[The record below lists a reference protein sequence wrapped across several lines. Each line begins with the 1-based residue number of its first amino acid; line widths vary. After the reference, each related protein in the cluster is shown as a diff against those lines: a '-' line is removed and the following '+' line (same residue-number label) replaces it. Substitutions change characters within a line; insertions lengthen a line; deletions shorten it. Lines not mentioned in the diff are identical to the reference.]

1 MFALQVTQKGGRPMG
16 ELFRLNIPNDT
27 SRRIVHVDMD
37 AFYASI
43 EMRDRPE
50 YRKKA
55 LVIAHDPR
63 KTGGKG
69 VVTTA
74 NYVARQYGVNSA
86 MPAQEALRLIPRD
99 LIVFKDPD
107 FEKYRAVSAQI
118 HAIFHQVTD
127 VIQPVALDE
136 AYLDVTNNKTFSNSI
151 SLAVWLQRTIEA
163 ATHLTCAVGVSYNK
177 FLAKMASEYNKPG
190 GRTVVAPRDA
200 LEFLAPQSIAAFH
213 GVGKKTL
220 PKLEDMGIHTGADLL
235 QYDPQALQRRFGK
248 MGFVLAQHAR
258 GIDNRPVEVRDAKS
272 IGKERTYN
280 PPLQSDA
287 AVKSELEHLTEMVL
301 TSLRKKERHG
311 KTIVLKARDVD
322 FNTQTKRLSRE
333 EYFDDADDI
342 MAAAWQLWEQM
353 GRLQRPMRL
362 LGITATALAPQT
374 FSNVDLP
381 LWERPKAD

>member
-1 MFALQVTQKGGRPMG
+1 MG

-74 NYVARQYGVNSA
+74 NYVARQYGVHSA
-86 MPAQEALRLIPRD
+86 MAAQEALRLVPRD
-99 LIVFKDPD
+99 IVVFKDPD

-118 HAIFHQVTD
+118 HTIFHQVTD
-127 VIQPVALDE
+127 LIQPVALDE
-136 AYLDVTNNKTFSNSI
+136 AYLDVTNNTDFSNSI
-151 SLAVWLQRTIEA
+151 SLAVWLQRSIEA

-190 GRTVVAPRDA
+190 GRTVVSPRDA
-200 LEFLAPQSIAAFH
+200 IDFLAPQSIAEFH

-220 PKLEDMGIHTGADLL
+220 PKLEDMGIHTGADLRR
-235 QYDPQALQRRFGK
+235 YDPQDLQRRFGK
-248 MGFVLAQHAR
+248 MGFILAQHAR

-287 AVKSELEHLTEMVL
+287 AVKNELEHLTDMVL

-311 KTIVLKARDVD
+311 KTIVLKARDVE
-322 FNTQTKRLSRE
+322 FNTQTKRISRE
-333 EYFDDADDI
+333 EFFDDAADI

-362 LGITATALAPQT
+362 LGITVTALAPQT
-374 FSNVDLP
+374 FSNMDLP
-381 LWERPKAD
+381 LWEKAKSDDDRD

>member
-1 MFALQVTQKGGRPMG
+1 MG
-16 ELFRLNIPNDT
+16 ELFRLRFPNDT

-74 NYVARQYGVNSA
+74 NYVARQFGVHSA
-86 MPAQEALRLIPRD
+86 MPAQEALHLVPRE
-99 LIVFKDPD
+99 LLVFRDPD

-118 HAIFHQVTD
+118 HQIFHQVSD
-127 VIQPVALDE
+127 LVQPVALDE
-136 AYLDVTNNKTFSNSI
+136 AYIDVTANHDFSNSI
-151 SLAVWLQRTIEA
+151 SLAVWLQRSIEA

-190 GRTVVAPRDA
+190 GRTVVTPDSAQ
-200 LEFLAPQSIAAFH
+200 EFLADQPIGSFH

-220 PKLEDMGIHTGADLL
+220 PKLIDMHITNGAELRAA
-235 QYDPQALQRRFGK
+235 DPQLLERRFGK

-258 GIDNRPVEVRDAKS
+258 GIDPRPVEVRKAKS

-280 PPLQSDA
+280 PPLQSDV
-287 AVKSELEHLTEMVL
+287 AVKKELEHLAAMTVAAA
-301 TSLRKKERHG
+301 RKHELHG
-311 KTIVLKARDVD
+311 KTVVLKVRDVD
-322 FNTQTKRLSRE
+322 FHTQTRRVTAE
-333 EYFDDADDI
+333 NYFEDETAV
-342 MAAAWQLWEQM
+342 AEAAWQLWVEL
-353 GRLQRPMRL
+353 GRLQRPVRL
-362 LGITATALAPQT
+362 LGVTETALAPMSYQ
-374 FSNVDLP
+374 NIDLP
-381 LWERPKAD
+381 LN

>member
-1 MFALQVTQKGGRPMG
+1 MG

-74 NYVARQYGVNSA
+74 NYVARQYGVHSA
-86 MPAQEALRLIPRD
+86 MAAQEALRLVPRD
-99 LIVFKDPD
+99 IVVFKNPD

-118 HAIFHQVTD
+118 HTIFHQVTD
-127 VIQPVALDE
+127 LIQPVALDE
-136 AYLDVTNNKTFSNSI
+136 AYLDVTNNTDFSNSI
-151 SLAVWLQRTIEA
+151 SLAVWLQRSIEA

-190 GRTVVAPRDA
+190 GRTVVSPRDA
-200 LEFLAPQSIAAFH
+200 IDFLAPQSIAEFH

-220 PKLEDMGIHTGADLL
+220 PKLEDMGIHTGADLRR
-235 QYDPQALQRRFGK
+235 YDPQDLQRRFGK
-248 MGFVLAQHAR
+248 MGFILAQHAR

-287 AVKSELEHLTEMVL
+287 AVKNELEHLTDMVM

-311 KTIVLKARDVD
+311 KTIVLKARDVE
-322 FNTQTKRLSRE
+322 FNTQTKRISRE
-333 EYFDDADDI
+333 EFFDDAADI

-362 LGITATALAPQT
+362 LGITVTALAPQT
-374 FSNVDLP
+374 FSNMDLP
-381 LWERPKAD
+381 LWEKAKSDDDRD

>member
-1 MFALQVTQKGGRPMG
+1 MG

-74 NYVARQYGVNSA
+74 NYVARQYGVHSA
-86 MPAQEALRLIPRD
+86 MAAQEALRLVPRD
-99 LIVFKDPD
+99 IVVFKDPD

-118 HAIFHQVTD
+118 HTIFHQVTD
-127 VIQPVALDE
+127 LIQPVALDE
-136 AYLDVTNNKTFSNSI
+136 AYLDVTNNTDFSNSI
-151 SLAVWLQRTIEA
+151 SLAVWLQRSIEA

-190 GRTVVAPRDA
+190 GRTVVSPRDA
-200 LEFLAPQSIAAFH
+200 IDFLAPQSIAEFH

-220 PKLEDMGIHTGADLL
+220 PKLEDMGIHTGADLRR
-235 QYDPQALQRRFGK
+235 YDPQDLQRRFGK
-248 MGFVLAQHAR
+248 MGFILAQHAR

-287 AVKSELEHLTEMVL
+287 AVKNELEHLTDMVL

-311 KTIVLKARDVD
+311 KTIVLKARDVE
-322 FNTQTKRLSRE
+322 FNTQTKRISRE
-333 EYFDDADDI
+333 EFFDDAADI

-362 LGITATALAPQT
+362 LGITVTALAPQT
-374 FSNVDLP
+374 FSNMDLP
-381 LWERPKAD
+381 LWEKVKSDDDRD

>member
-1 MFALQVTQKGGRPMG
+1 MG
-16 ELFRLNIPNDT
+16 ELFRLELPNDT

-74 NYVARQYGVNSA
+74 NYVARQYGVHSA
-86 MPAQEALRLIPRD
+86 MAAQEALRLLPKN
-99 LIVFKDPD
+99 LVVFKDPD

-118 HAIFHQVTD
+118 HAIFHQVTNL
-127 VIQPVALDE
+127 IQPVALDE
-136 AYLDVTNNKTFSNSI
+136 AYLDVTANTDFSNTI
-151 SLAVWLQRTIEA
+151 SLAVWLQRSIEA

-190 GRTVVAPRDA
+190 GRTVVAPEDA
-200 LEFLAPQSIAAFH
+200 IDFLAPQSIAKFH

-220 PKLEDMGIHTGADLL
+220 PKLEDIGIHTGADLR
-235 QYDPQALQRRFGK
+235 QADPQMLERMFGK
-248 MGFVLAQHAR
+248 MGFVFAEHAR

-272 IGKERTYN
+272 IGRERTYN

-287 AVKSELEHLTEMVL
+287 AVQTELQRIADMVAA
-301 TSLRKKERHG
+301 SLVKHERHG
-311 KTIVLKARDVD
+311 KTIVLKSRDVD
-322 FNTQTKRLSRE
+322 FVTQTRRVSSE
-333 EYFDDADDI
+333 TYYDTAEQIFD
-342 MAAAWQLWEQM
+342 AAWQLWNEQ
-353 GRLQRPMRL
+353 GRLDKPLRL
-362 LGITATALAPQT
+362 VGITATSLAPMT
-374 FSNVDLP
+374 FQNIDLP
-381 LWERPKAD
+381 L